1 MWRQINKWS
10 ISFTLKE
17 AECKSALVIL
27 QNPSKASKD
36 ISDQTVNKVLEVL
49 YNFKYGKVY
58 LTNLIPYYGTNSKEI
73 SELVKDKVEVFQRND
88 EIIKEKINTVD
99 KIFVAWGGSNGFD
112 LEFYNSRLASIR
124 KLLENKDVY
133 CYKINRNGTP
143 IHPTRNQ
150 WSSSSKEEDFVKY
163 RIWKVVNLSF

>member
-1 MWRQINKWS
+1 M
-10 ISFTLKE
+10 
-17 AECKSALVIL
+17 VIL

-73 SELVKDKVEVFQRND
+73 SELVKD
-88 EIIKEKINTVD
+88 
-99 KIFVAWGGSNGFD
+99 
-112 LEFYNSRLASIR
+112 
-124 KLLENKDVY
+124 VY

-150 WSSSSKEEDFVKY
+150 WSSSSKEEDFVKC
-163 RIWKVVNLSF
+163 RI